1 MSLDNM
7 DNMTKADIFHMSCSL
22 YIMNIL
28 KCLELLYKE
37 GEIDKEF
44 YIESIKKLFKE
55 TKGLNYI
62 GEIK

>member
-1 MSLDNM
+1 MSLDSI
-7 DNMTKADIFHMSCSL
+7 TKTDIFHISCSL

-37 GEIDKEF
+37 GEIDKKF

-55 TKGLNYI
+55 TRGVNYI
-62 GEIK
+62 GELK